1 MLLNLDRIDQYDRF
15 NQTLDLS
22 LVLSVIQSFKH
33 ITDDDIRN
41 LDLNLN
47 KKLNFLNSIAS
58 TRTLYISY
66 AHPLR
71 EQLTVFKDSRTSPGA

>member
-15 NQTLDLS
+15 NQTPDLP
-22 LVLSVIQSFKH
+22 LVLSVIRSFMH

-41 LDLNLN
+41 IDLNWKN
-47 KKLNFLNSIAS
+47 QQLNFLNSIAY
-58 TRTLYISY
+58 TRTLYIY

-71 EQLTVFKDSRTSPGA
+71 EQLTVFKDSHTSTK

>member
-15 NQTLDLS
+15 NQTPDLP
-22 LVLSVIQSFKH
+22 LVLSVIRSFLH

-41 LDLNLN
+41 IDLNWKN
-47 KKLNFLNSIAS
+47 QQLNFLNSIAY
-58 TRTLYISY
+58 TRTLYIH

-71 EQLTVFKDSRTSPGA
+71 EQLTVFKDSHTSTK

>member
-1 MLLNLDRIDQYDRF
+1 VLLNLDRIDQYDRF
-15 NQTLDLS
+15 NQTPDLP

-41 LDLNLN
+41 FDLSWKN

-58 TRTLYISY
+58 THTLYIY

-71 EQLTVFKDSRTSPGA
+71 EQLTVFKDSRTLPGA